1 MFTTAMAAAPADAA
15 TKTAAFQ
22 PAATAKAQ
30 TTTAKKSSSKA
41 AKQAQ
46 LAEKAV
52 RYAAKQIGDPYR
64 YGGTGPDS
72 WDCSGLAGGAWRK
85 AGVKLP
91 RTTTQIYSHVKKKVS
106 YRNLKRGDLVFF
118 YSGRSHMGI
127 YVGKGYMIHAP
138 SSGKRVQK
146 VKLSTYYKKH
156 FNGAVR
162 PGL

>member
-1 MFTTAMAAAPADAA
+1 MAPAPADATTHA
-15 TKTAAFQ
+15 AAKTAAFH
-22 PAATAKAQ
+22 PA
-30 TTTAKKSSSKA
+30 TTTKKKSSSKTG
-41 AKQAQ
+41 KQAR

-52 RYAAKQIGDPYR
+52 QYATKQIGDPYR

-85 AGVKLP
+85 AGVTLP
-91 RTTTQIYSHVKKKVS
+91 RTTTQIYRHVEKKVS

-127 YVGKGYMIHAP
+127 YAGNGYMIHAP